1 MNTIR
6 RPLSLFVAVLMF
18 ATLLVTANVSA
29 ASAHSI
35 NNPTWSNLPPISK
48 ARGSF
53 GDLVGFWQAI
63 LYADGR
69 YNQCI
74 SRYPN
79 NSIDG
84 YFGTNTDVAT
94 KTWQSAAGLGADG
107 SVGPLTWSKAWSRT
121 TEVTGG
127 YWDMHWIKRNIYW
140 GSAQS
145 VSTFRWRPGN
155 PGGWDPKSEWHWQS
169 PTWPS
174 GGHTPRM
181 VTGVKTFYN
190 C

>member
-1 MNTIR
+1 MAAIK
-6 RPLSLFVAVLMF
+6 RPFSLALAIVMF
-18 ATLLVTANVSA
+18 ASILVAANVPNA
-29 ASAHSI
+29 AAHSI

-53 GDLVGFWQAI
+53 GDLVGFWQSI
-63 LYADGR
+63 LWADGR

-94 KTWQSAAGLGADG
+94 KTWQNAAGLGADG

-121 TEVTGG
+121 TEITGMG
-127 YWDMHWIKRNIYW
+127 DIRWIKRSIYW

-145 VSTFRWRPGN
+145 ISTYRWRTSDPAW
-155 PGGWDPKSEWHWQS
+155 WDPRDEWHWQS

-181 VTGVKTFYN
+181 VTGVRTFYT